1 MCALADSTQEIVF
14 RDLRTQWHP
23 AFCAAAKIELLSN
36 KEELEFQ
43 QEYNLSKKPLQIDLL
58 IIEKT
63 KDVSIDNEIGRIFRR
78 FNVIEYKSPKDGLTI
93 DDFIKTIG
101 YACIYKGLGEKVNQ
115 VPLHEL
121 TVSVFREEKPEK
133 MMRDIERDGGK
144 IEKVS
149 DGIYYVK
156 DMLIPAQI
164 VVIKELNGAK
174 HRSLRI
180 LSPRAQEDDIR
191 GFLNEAKDFSEPGEK
206 ADADA
211 VLQVSVSENMELYNE
226 IMGRYPEMCEALKT
240 LMKDEIDQE
249 KKAVEKETTERVA
262 FDMILNT
269 IKKMMKNQG
278 QSAVEAM
285 RVLEIPESEQEKY
298 LAKLQ

>member
-1 MCALADSTQEIVF
+1 MDSAGEIVF

-36 KEELEFQ
+36 KDELEFQ

-78 FNVIEYKSPKDGLTI
+78 FNVIEYKSPKDGLSI

-115 VPLHEL
+115 VPLNEL
-121 TVSVFREEKPEK
+121 TISVFREEKPEK

-180 LSPRAQEDDIR
+180 LSSRAQEDDIR

-211 VLQVSVSENMELYNE
+211 ILQVSVSENMELYNE
-226 IMGRYPEMCEALKT
+226 IMGRYPEMCEALRT

-262 FDMILNT
+262 FDMILNN

-285 RVLEIPESEQEKY
+285 RVLEIPESEQGKY